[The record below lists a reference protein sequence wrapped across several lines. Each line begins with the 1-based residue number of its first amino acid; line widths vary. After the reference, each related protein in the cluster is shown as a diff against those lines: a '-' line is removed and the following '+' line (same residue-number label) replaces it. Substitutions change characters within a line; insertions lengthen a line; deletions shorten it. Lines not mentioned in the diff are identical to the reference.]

1 MSVTDADRIAAA
13 GIPLTLGGREVR
25 VRYTLR
31 SWKEAEDRFGSLE
44 EVLDLLRGLIGEEG
58 AKPVPKRVGTV
69 MPLLWAGLLHEGL
82 TLDEV
87 YELGSIHDL
96 KPYVDAIVASIS
108 EGTPGPGPGK
118 DVAAADA
125 SLGPTTTTPS
135 PSGMA
140 VAMASSG
147 A

>member
-44 EVLDLLRGLIGEEG
+44 EVIAILRRLLAGEE
-58 AKPVPKRVGTV
+58 KKEIGTIV
-69 MPLLWAGLLHEGL
+69 PLLWAGLVHEGL
-82 TLDEV
+82 SLDDV
-87 YELGSIHDL
+87 YELGDIHQRGAYASAVL
-96 KPYVDAIVASIS
+96 AAIG
-108 EGTPGPGPGK
+108 EGSPGPGPGK
-118 DVAAADA
+118 DEAVVDSPGA
-125 SLGPTTTTPS
+125 TTTTPQ
-135 PSGMA
+135 PSA
-140 VAMASSG
+140 TAAATPSSG